1 LSVPVS
7 VCDATMM
14 QALRPVRAKASKLLS
29 APIGTNSKVDYQ
41 QAFGEAPASYE
52 VSACHMPVMWPMH
65 SEVSGA
71 NCSQNQMPMSPEAA
85 GGMMWIQPVFWPV
98 FSTNDGMQNG
108 VPWDAAQG
116 GGIKGMP
123 FHQEPQQAVG
133 GTFGLRKQ
141 RRSRR
146 NGCQTGTRIA
156 SDAAM
161 CPDELEEMRRAVKS
175 TKQALEAR
183 NTEQALEARSKDE
196 WSVRLPTKPA
206 HAEKHNPSPKTL
218 KQFTSSTSKT
228 GKPSWADAKDEDDEE
243 QGETSSMA
251 SLDTAESL
259 KVHRDADLQQA
270 TTWNEHC
277 GNAPDPISLDR
288 NISNGS
294 SLSALSLA
302 EESFSLE
309 ADNAMLEL
317 DNVDGANFRPTMDW
331 VVSTAWP
338 LALTRNGCRVVQQA
352 IDVGSL
358 KDQKAIVEKLHGR
371 VLEAMLSP
379 HANHVLQKCIEILP
393 GESMSFVLTELQGNG
408 AFAARHRFG
417 CRILQRLIE
426 HCPASQAEGIIS
438 EVMVDTA
445 TLCRHQY
452 GNFVVQHIL
461 QHASS
466 EHRSAV
472 AEVLCEDTI
481 RLAKHR
487 VASHVL
493 SCAMVHCAPADVH
506 KLTQV
511 VGSLR
516 GLSRREY
523 GSFVVR
529 EVNRAARLMQ
539 DANIQE

>member
-1 LSVPVS
+1 
-7 VCDATMM
+7 MM

-146 NGCQTGTRIA
+146 NGCQSGTQFA

-161 CPDELEEMRRAVKS
+161 CPDELEEMRRAVQS

-183 NTEQALEARSKDE
+183 NTEQALGARNKDE
-196 WSVRLPTKPA
+196 WSVRLPTKTA
-206 HAEKHNPSPKTL
+206 GAKKHIPSPKTL
-218 KQFTSSTSKT
+218 KQFAASTSKT
-228 GKPSWADAKDEDDEE
+228 TERWADAKDEDDDEE
-243 QGETSSMA
+243 ASSMA
-251 SLDTAESL
+251 SLDTATSL
-259 KVHRDADLQQA
+259 QLANLCQQIDNVNPLQEL
-270 TTWNEHC
+270 NC
-277 GNAPDPISLDR
+277 
-288 NISNGS
+288 
-294 SLSALSLA
+294 A
-302 EESFSLE
+302 EEPLE
-309 ADNAMLEL
+309 ADMEPALLEL
-317 DNVDGANFRPTMDW
+317 DSVDGANFRATMDW

-338 LALTRNGCRVVQQA
+338 LALTRNGCRVVQKA
-352 IDVGSL
+352 VDVGSL
-358 KDQKAIVEKLHGR
+358 KDQKAIAQQLHGR
-371 VLEAMLSP
+371 VLEAIMSP

-393 GESMSFVLTELQGNG
+393 GESMNFVLTELQGNG

-426 HCPASQAEGIIS
+426 HCPASEAHGIIS
-438 EVMVDTA
+438 EVMADTA

-452 GNFVVQHIL
+452 GNFVIQHVL

-466 EHRSAV
+466 DHRSAV

-493 SCAMVHCAPADVH
+493 SCAMVHCAPEDVH

-539 DANIQE
+539 DANLQE